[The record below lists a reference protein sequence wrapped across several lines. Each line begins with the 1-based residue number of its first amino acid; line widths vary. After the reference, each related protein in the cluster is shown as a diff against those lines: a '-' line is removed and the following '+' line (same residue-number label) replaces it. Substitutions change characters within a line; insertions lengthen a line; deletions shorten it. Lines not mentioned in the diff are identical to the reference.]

1 MLKIILTSFI
11 LVFIAELGDKTQITT
26 MLLSAEYHSK
36 LYVFIGSSLA
46 LVCSSL
52 LGVLLGSIINKYI
65 PSHIIQLAS
74 SIAFIIIGILLL
86 FNKI

>member
-1 MLKIILTSFI
+1 MLKIILTTFI

-36 LYVFIGSSLA
+36 LSVFIGSSLA

-65 PSHIIQLAS
+65 PPYIIQLAS